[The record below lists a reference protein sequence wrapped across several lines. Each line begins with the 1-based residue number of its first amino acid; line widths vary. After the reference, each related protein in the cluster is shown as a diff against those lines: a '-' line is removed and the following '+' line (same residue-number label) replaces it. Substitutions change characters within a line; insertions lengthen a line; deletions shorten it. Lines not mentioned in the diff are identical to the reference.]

1 MIIVYSQEAKLAL
14 FEVADFIDSINI
26 EGSGDR
32 WINKLSLWLKKY
44 ALSNVSYAKCK
55 NRYLA
60 SLGLSC
66 INYND
71 WIIAFKIED
80 DLFIVYKIVRGS
92 LLL

>member
-1 MIIVYSQEAKLAL
+1 MTIVYSQEAKSTL
-14 FEVADFIDSINI
+14 FEISDFVDSINI
-26 EGSGDR
+26 EGAGDR
-32 WINKLSLWLKKY
+32 WTAKLTVWLKKY
-44 ALSNVSYAKCK
+44 ALSNVSYAKCR

-80 DLFIVYKIVRGS
+80 DLFVVYKIVRGS
-92 LLL
+92 ILF